1 MAALS
6 SKLGA
11 GVPTIGL
18 LANKGRIL
26 AVGAVNL
33 KVGRYNA
40 NLTAGIRGKY
50 GGRKLVN
57 RDPDKHHGWDSI
69 RILTY
74 GVHHGKENHIQN
86 PGKLHGKE
94 NHNQDPGKHRGKE
107 NHNQDPG
114 KHRGK
119 ENHNQD
125 PDKHLGKEN

>member
-40 NLTAGIRGKY
+40 NLKRLSHEIDLAFEDMY
-50 GGRKLVN
+50 G
-57 RDPDKHHGWDSI
+57 
-69 RILTY
+69 
-74 GVHHGKENHIQN
+74 
-86 PGKLHGKE
+86 
-94 NHNQDPGKHRGKE
+94 
-107 NHNQDPG
+107 
-114 KHRGK
+114 
-119 ENHNQD
+119 
-125 PDKHLGKEN
+125 